1 MAMLS
6 DPRFFPM
13 GDQALIV
20 EFGER
25 IDPALSA
32 RIAALAVQLRESRPI
47 GVLDIVPAYT
57 TLALHY
63 DPAAVGAGTS
73 PYDALA
79 ETIGTWLETQSAD
92 TIAPGRQVE
101 IPVCYGGAFGEDLEA
116 LARSHG
122 LGVEEAIALHSG
134 ATYHVHMLG
143 FVPGFAY
150 LGGLDA
156 RLATPRRETPRPRIP
171 AGSVAIAGEQTAIYP
186 LATPGGWHIIGRTP
200 LQLFTP
206 AASPPSLL
214 NAGDTVRFR
223 PITAQEFSALVQAP
237 R

>member
-1 MAMLS
+1 MHSA
-6 DPRFFPM
+6 PRFYPM

-20 EFGER
+20 EFGDR

-32 RIAALAVQLRESRPI
+32 HIAALARRLRDSSPI

-63 DPAAVGAGTS
+63 DPAAVGSGTS
-73 PYDALA
+73 PYEALA
-79 ETIGTWLETQSAD
+79 ETIGTWLGTQSVETSA
-92 TIAPGRQVE
+92 AGRLIE

-122 LGVEEAIALHSG
+122 LSAGEVIAIHSG
-134 ATYHVHMLG
+134 TSYHVHMLG

-156 RLATPRRETPRPRIP
+156 RLATPRRDTPRQSVP
-171 AGSVAIAGEQTAIYP
+171 AGSVAIGGAQTGVYP
-186 LATPGGWHIIGRTP
+186 LDTPGGWHIIGRTP
-200 LQLFTP
+200 LQLFKP
-206 AASPPSLL
+206 DAAPPSLL
-214 NAGDTVRFR
+214 NAGDAVRFV
-223 PITAQEFSALVQAP
+223 PISVTEFEARSKAAA
-237 R
+237 